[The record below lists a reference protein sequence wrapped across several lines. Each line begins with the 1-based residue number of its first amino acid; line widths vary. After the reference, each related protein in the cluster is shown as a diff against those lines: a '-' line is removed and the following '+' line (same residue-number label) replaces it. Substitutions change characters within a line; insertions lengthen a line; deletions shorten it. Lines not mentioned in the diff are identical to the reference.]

1 LLEVGTKLV
10 SLRQAIAHLATF
22 IPEAER
28 NPAEVLTAS
37 NIMTKAAEQDGPVR
51 FACISTLQASTAFDP
66 ARKDTKC
73 GRRKVTATDEVAI
86 QVIEEAVR
94 PPATRPDALR

>member
-1 LLEVGTKLV
+1 MLEVGTKLV

-22 IPEAER
+22 IPEAKR

-37 NIMTKAAEQDGPVR
+37 NIMTKVAEQDGPVR
-51 FACISTLQASTAFDP
+51 FACIATLQAFTAFDP

-73 GRRKVTATDEVAI
+73 GRRKVTATDN
-86 QVIEEAVR
+86 R
-94 PPATRPDALR
+94 WRSGYSGDRGSRATAGYAA